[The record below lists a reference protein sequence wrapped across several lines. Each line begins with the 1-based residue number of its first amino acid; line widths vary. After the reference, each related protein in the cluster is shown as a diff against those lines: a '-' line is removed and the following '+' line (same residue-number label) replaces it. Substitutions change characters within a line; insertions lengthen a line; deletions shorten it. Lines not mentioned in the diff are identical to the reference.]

1 MKKTLILCFSLVIT
15 CFCHAQYAENII
27 SDSLVLRS
35 RAKADVVLSKFDTI
49 SGKKMLYALSN
60 KNYYVIIQSNASYKE
75 YVISIDS
82 TCNVLSI
89 KEIDNSSKIN
99 DLRIRKCL
107 SKNQQKYLKRL
118 ETDRQ
123 MLNKSFNTN
132 QYSTEPITTIPNA
145 TYIAGVPSYFVIK
158 DEDNNRYGEY
168 SLSSITTP
176 CPINP
181 NLWAYLIR
189 ELLENIK

>member
-1 MKKTLILCFSLVIT
+1 MKKTLILYFSLMT
-15 CFCHAQYAENII
+15 ACFCHAQSEKNII
-27 SDSLVLRS
+27 SDSFVLES

-49 SGKKMLYALSN
+49 SSKKMLYSLSD
-60 KNYYVIIQSNASYKE
+60 KHYYVIIQQDTCYKE

-89 KEIDNSSKIN
+89 KKIDNNSKIN
-99 DLRIRKCL
+99 DLKIRKRL
-107 SKNQQKYLKRL
+107 SKNQQKNLKRL
-118 ETDRQ
+118 EADRQ
-123 MLNKSFNTN
+123 MLKEAFNTK
-132 QYSTEPITTIPNA
+132 YSTELITTIPNA

-189 ELLENIK
+189 ELMENIK